1 MPMPPHTAIRPSPTQ
16 VSLDALNHTEVL
28 LHRVCK
34 AREVTDRVSG
44 RHFLHAGPP
53 LALADIPG
61 PMRGA
66 IIGGLL
72 LEGEVASVA
81 EAEAVID
88 RGEVGIS
95 PCHDAGAVGAMAGII
110 TPSTPVVVAAAG
122 AIRTFSPLNEGIEGA
137 VRYGSYDGATLA
149 RLRMLGDVLAPALD
163 EAVQQSEP
171 LDLLALVAEGL
182 RRGDDCHNRLVATSA
197 ALLTA
202 LTPGLLRGSA
212 DREDLARITGIMARN
227 GHFAL
232 PFAISA
238 AKAVTLAAAG
248 VPGSPVVT
256 TMSGNGRTFGIR
268 VSGLGDRWFTV
279 PSPVGNPVL
288 LDGATLA
295 DATPTMGDSMIAETA
310 GFGAFA
316 MTAAPAIMSFVGGDM
331 AQAQRITSRMREI
344 CAGTS
349 TRLLIPGEDFR
360 GTPLGIDVHK
370 VRATG
375 IEPVINNGLAHR
387 EPGRGRVGAGI
398 TPIPVQ
404 PFIEASEALT
414 ADTGRPT
421 GKDRA

>member
-1 MPMPPHTAIRPSPTQ
+1 MPGQTETTPASAQASI
-16 VSLDALNHTEVL
+16 DALNTTEVI

-34 AREVTDRVSG
+34 AGEVTGSVTG

-53 LALADIPG
+53 IDPADIPG

-72 LEGEVASVA
+72 LEREAASVA
-81 EAEAVID
+81 EAEAIID

-122 AIRTFSPLNEGIEGA
+122 DTRTFSPLNEGIEGA
-137 VRYGSYDGATLA
+137 VRYGSYDDATLA
-149 RLRMLGDVLAPALD
+149 RLRWLGDVLAPALD
-163 EAVQQSEP
+163 EAVQNSDP
-171 LDLLALVAEGL
+171 LDLLHLVAEGL

-197 ALLTA
+197 ALLVT
-202 LTPGLLRGSA
+202 LTPGLLRGSS
-212 DREDLARITGIMARN
+212 DREGLARITAVMARN

-248 VPGSPVVT
+248 FDGSPVVT
-256 TMSGNGRTFGIR
+256 AMAGNGREFGIR

-279 PSPVGNPVL
+279 PSPIGNPVL
-288 LDGATLA
+288 LDGAAL
-295 DATPTMGDSMIAETA
+295 DDVTPTMGDSMIAETA

-331 AQAQRITSRMREI
+331 ELAQGITRRMREI

-349 TRLLIPGEDFR
+349 TRFLIPGEDFR
-360 GTPLGIDVHK
+360 GTPLGIDVHR

-387 EPGRGRVGAGI
+387 DPGRGRVGAGI
-398 TPIPVQ
+398 TPIPVE
-404 PFIEASEALT
+404 PFAEASRALEEA
-414 ADTGRPT
+414 GR
-421 GKDRA
+421 R

>member
-1 MPMPPHTAIRPSPTQ
+1 MSDNTATTASGAQ
-16 VSLDALNHTEVL
+16 ASLDAMNNTEVL

-34 AREVTDRVSG
+34 AGEISDRVTS
-44 RHFLHAGPP
+44 RHFLHSGPP
-53 LALADIPG
+53 IALADIPG

-72 LEGEVASVA
+72 LEREAATAEEAAALIDQGEVS
-81 EAEAVID
+81 
-88 RGEVGIS
+88 IS
-95 PCHDAGAVGAMAGII
+95 PCHDEGAVGAMAGII

-122 AIRTFSPLNEGIEGA
+122 DTRTFSPLNEGIQGA
-137 VRYGSYDGATLA
+137 VRYGSYDDATLT
-149 RLRMLGDVLAPALD
+149 RLRWLGDVLAPALD
-163 EAVQQSEP
+163 EAISASEP
-171 LDLLALVAEGL
+171 LDLLQLVAEGL

-197 ALLTA
+197 ALLVWV
-202 LTPGLLRGSA
+202 TPGLLNGSF
-212 DREDLARITGIMARN
+212 DREQLARVTGVMARN

-248 VPGSPVVT
+248 FAGSPVVT
-256 TMSGNGRTFGIR
+256 TMSGNGREFGIR

-279 PSPVGNPVL
+279 PSPTGNPVL
-288 LDGATLA
+288 LEGATL
-295 DATPTMGDSMIAETA
+295 DDVTPTMGDSMISETA

-316 MTAAPAIMSFVGGDM
+316 MTAAPAIMSFVGGDVE
-331 AQAQRITSRMREI
+331 QARKIVDRMREVT
-344 CAGTS
+344 AGTS
-349 TRLLIPGEDFR
+349 TRLLNPAEDFR

-387 EPGRGRVGAGI
+387 EPGKGRVGAGI

-404 PFIEASEALT
+404 PFIAASEALE
-414 ADTGRPT
+414 DKSQP
-421 GKDRA
+421 